1 MAEHKLDAMVKA
13 IQGAVLS
20 ATDIAERHE
29 LDSLTK
35 EEFWY
40 RPVNEDGSPVKDDKG
55 RDVYRPRMVTL
66 RVPTWKDGELVDHDV
81 PVPLQTLTTG
91 QSLRVDKLEV
101 EMEVEVCGL
110 DDKDDDDCLLVR
122 PSAKSGGLFQGKHS
136 TAKLKLVF
144 RGNEPPEGYAR
155 IDDQLIKLLP

>member
-101 EMEVEVCGL
+101 
-110 DDKDDDDCLLVR
+110 
-122 PSAKSGGLFQGKHS
+122 
-136 TAKLKLVF
+136 
-144 RGNEPPEGYAR
+144 
-155 IDDQLIKLLP
+155 